1 MVMKNCLKIRKT
13 SSKERATY
21 KYYDAYG
28 KLVSELRVGHDGIT
42 EMTIKALHASDD
54 REVYNNLKNARP
66 NRSSKEKELKKNWKE
81 KYIASFEKEHG
92 YKPNPK
98 DVEDLANDVFPRNY
112 SLSLDFDNDGMIDP
126 DKRLIETL
134 ACKESSDSFAWS
146 ERMETVLELLTEK
159 QRLVI
164 ELMFVKRYKQSEIA
178 KMMGVSSAAVK
189 KHLDKAK
196 AIIQE
201 HY

>member
-28 KLVSELRVGHDGIT
+28 NLVSELRVGQDGIT
-42 EMTIKALHASDD
+42 EVTIKELHASDD
-54 REVYNNLKNARP
+54 REVYNNLKNVRP

-81 KYIASFEKEHG
+81 KYIASFEEEHG

-112 SLSLDFDNDGMIDP
+112 SLSLDFDSEGELNQDKGIIALETSTNDLSEFD
-126 DKRLIETL
+126 
-134 ACKESSDSFAWS
+134 WS
-146 ERMETVLELLTEK
+146 ERMETVLERLTEK

-164 ELMFVKRYKQSEIA
+164 ELKYMEGYKQSEIA
-178 KMMGVSSAAVK
+178 KIMGVSSAAVK

-196 AIIQE
+196 AVILE

>member
-1 MVMKNCLKIRKT
+1 MVMRNCLKIRKT

-28 KLVSELRVGHDGIT
+28 KLVSELRVGQDGIT
-42 EMTIKALHASDD
+42 EVTIKMLYASDD
-54 REVYNNLKNARP
+54 KEVYNNLKNVRP
-66 NRSSKEKELKKNWKE
+66 NRSSKEKELKKTWKE

-112 SLSLDFDNDGMIDP
+112 SLSLDFDSEGELNQDKGIIALETSTNDLSEFD
-126 DKRLIETL
+126 
-134 ACKESSDSFAWS
+134 WS

-164 ELMFVKRYKQSEIA
+164 ELMFVEGYKQSEIA
-178 KMMGVSSAAVK
+178 KIMGVSSAAVK

-196 AIIQE
+196 AVIQE

>member
-1 MVMKNCLKIRKT
+1 MVMKNCLRIRKT
-13 SSKERATY
+13 SSKERTTY

-28 KLVSELRVGHDGIT
+28 KLVSELRVGQDGIT
-42 EMTIKALHASDD
+42 EVTIKALHASDD
-54 REVYNNLKNARP
+54 REVYNNLKNVRP

-112 SLSLDFDNDGMIDP
+112 SLSIDFDSEGELNQDKGIIALETSTNDLSEFD
-126 DKRLIETL
+126 
-134 ACKESSDSFAWS
+134 WS

-164 ELMFVKRYKQSEIA
+164 ELMFVEGYKQSEIA
-178 KMMGVSSAAVK
+178 KIMGVSSAAVK

-196 AIIQE
+196 AIIRE

>member
-1 MVMKNCLKIRKT
+1 M
-13 SSKERATY
+13 
-21 KYYDAYG
+21 
-28 KLVSELRVGHDGIT
+28 VSELRVGQDGIT
-42 EMTIKALHASDD
+42 EVTIKMLHASDD
-54 REVYNNLKNARP
+54 REVYNNLKNVRP

-81 KYIASFEKEHG
+81 KYIASFEKDHG

-112 SLSLDFDNDGMIDP
+112 SLSIDFDSEGELNQDKGIIALETSTNDLSEFD
-126 DKRLIETL
+126 
-134 ACKESSDSFAWS
+134 WS

-164 ELMFVKRYKQSEIA
+164 ELMFVEGYKQSEIA
-178 KMMGVSSAAVK
+178 KMMGVSSTAVK

-196 AIIQE
+196 AIIRE

>member
-28 KLVSELRVGHDGIT
+28 NLVSELRVGHDEIT
-42 EMTIKALHASDD
+42 EVTIKELHAWDD

-98 DVEDLANDVFPRNY
+98 DVEDFANDVFPRNY
-112 SLSLDFDNDGMIDP
+112 SLSLDFDSEGMIDP

-134 ACKESSDSFAWS
+134 ACKESTDSFDWS

>member
-28 KLVSELRVGHDGIT
+28 NLVSELRVGHDGVT
-42 EMTIKALHASDD
+42 EVTIKALHASDD

-81 KYIASFEKEHG
+81 KYIVSFEKEHG

-112 SLSLDFDNDGMIDP
+112 SLSLDFDSEGMIDP

-164 ELMFVKRYKQSEIA
+164 ELMFVERYKQSEIA

>member
-1 MVMKNCLKIRKT
+1 MVMRNCLKIRKT

-28 KLVSELRVGHDGIT
+28 KLVSELRVGQDGIT
-42 EMTIKALHASDD
+42 EVTIKMLHASDD
-54 REVYNNLKNARP
+54 REVYNNLKNVRP

-81 KYIASFEKEHG
+81 KYIASFEKKHG

-112 SLSLDFDNDGMIDP
+112 SLSLDFDSEGELNLDKGIIALETSTNDLSEFD
-126 DKRLIETL
+126 
-134 ACKESSDSFAWS
+134 WS
-146 ERMETVLELLTEK
+146 ERMETVFELLTEK

-164 ELMFVKRYKQSEIA
+164 ELMFVEGYKQSEIA
-178 KMMGVSSAAVK
+178 KIMGVSSAAVK
-189 KHLDKAK
+189 KHIDKAK
-196 AIIQE
+196 AVIQE

>member
-1 MVMKNCLKIRKT
+1 MVMKNCLRIRKT
-13 SSKERATY
+13 LSKERTTY

-28 KLVSELRVGHDGIT
+28 KLVSELRIGHDGIT
-42 EMTIKALHASDD
+42 EVTIKALHASDD

-112 SLSLDFDNDGMIDP
+112 SLSIDFDSEGELNQDKGIIALETSTNDLSEFD
-126 DKRLIETL
+126 
-134 ACKESSDSFAWS
+134 WS
-146 ERMETVLELLTEK
+146 ERMEKVLELLTEK

-164 ELMFVKRYKQSEIA
+164 ELMFVEGYKQSEIA
-178 KMMGVSSAAVK
+178 KIMGVSSAAVK

-196 AIIQE
+196 AIIRE

>member
-1 MVMKNCLKIRKT
+1 MVMKNCLRIRKT
-13 SSKERATY
+13 SSKERTTY

-42 EMTIKALHASDD
+42 EVTIKALHASDD

-81 KYIASFEKEHG
+81 QYIASFEKEHG

-112 SLSLDFDNDGMIDP
+112 SLSLDFDSEGMIDP

-134 ACKESSDSFAWS
+134 ASKESSDSFAWS

-164 ELMFVKRYKQSEIA
+164 ELMFVERYKQSEIA

>member
-1 MVMKNCLKIRKT
+1 MVMKNCLRIRKT
-13 SSKERATY
+13 SSKERTTY

-28 KLVSELRVGHDGIT
+28 NLVSELRVGHDGIT

-81 KYIASFEKEHG
+81 QYIASFEKEHG

-98 DVEDLANDVFPRNY
+98 DVEDLAIDVFPRNY
-112 SLSLDFDNDGMIDP
+112 SLSLDFDSDGELNQ
-126 DKRLIETL
+126 DKGIIAL
-134 ACKESSDSFAWS
+134 ESSTSDLSEFDWS
-146 ERMETVLELLTEK
+146 ERMETALKLLTEK

-164 ELMFVKRYKQSEIA
+164 ELKYMEGYKQSEIA

-189 KHLDKAK
+189 KHLDKAM
-196 AIIQE
+196 AIIRE

>member
-28 KLVSELRVGHDGIT
+28 NLVSELRVGHDEIT
-42 EMTIKALHASDD
+42 EVTIKELHAWDD

-112 SLSLDFDNDGMIDP
+112 SLSLDFDNEGMIDP

-134 ACKESSDSFAWS
+134 ACNESTDSFAWS

-164 ELMFVKRYKQSEIA
+164 ELKYMEGYKQSEIA

>member
-28 KLVSELRVGHDGIT
+28 NLVSELRVGHDGVT
-42 EMTIKALHASDD
+42 EVTIKALHASDD

-112 SLSLDFDNDGMIDP
+112 SLSLDFDSEGMIDP

-164 ELMFVKRYKQSEIA
+164 ELMFVERYKQSEIA

>member
-1 MVMKNCLKIRKT
+1 MVMKNCLRIRKT
-13 SSKERATY
+13 SARERTTY

-28 KLVSELRVGHDGIT
+28 NLVSELRVGHDGIT
-42 EMTIKALHASDD
+42 EVTIKELHALDD

-66 NRSSKEKELKKNWKE
+66 NCSSKEKELKKNWKE
-81 KYIASFEKEHG
+81 QYIASFEKEHG

-112 SLSLDFDNDGMIDP
+112 SLSLDFDSEGELNQ
-126 DKRLIETL
+126 DKGIIAL
-134 ACKESSDSFAWS
+134 ESSTSDLSEFDWS
-146 ERMETVLELLTEK
+146 ERMETVLEQLTKK

-164 ELMFVKRYKQSEIA
+164 ELKYMEGYKQIEIA

-189 KHLDKAK
+189 KHLDKAE
-196 AIIQE
+196 AIIRE

>member
-28 KLVSELRVGHDGIT
+28 NLVSELRVGHDEIT
-42 EMTIKALHASDD
+42 EVTIKELHAWDD

-134 ACKESSDSFAWS
+134 ACNESTDSFDWS

-164 ELMFVKRYKQSEIA
+164 ELKYMEGYKQSEIA

-189 KHLDKAK
+189 KHLDKAR
-196 AIIQE
+196 AIIRE

>member
-28 KLVSELRVGHDGIT
+28 NLVSELRVGHDGVT
-42 EMTIKALHASDD
+42 EVTIKALHASDD

-112 SLSLDFDNDGMIDP
+112 SLSLDFDSEGMIDP

-134 ACKESSDSFAWS
+134 ACKESTDSFGWS

-164 ELMFVKRYKQSEIA
+164 ELKYMKEYKQSEIA
-178 KMMGVSSAAVK
+178 KMMGVSSAAIK
-189 KHLDKAK
+189 KHLDKAE
-196 AIIQE
+196 AIIRE

>member
-1 MVMKNCLKIRKT
+1 MVMRNCLKIRKT

-21 KYYDAYG
+21 KYYDTYG
-28 KLVSELRVGHDGIT
+28 KLVSELRVGQDGIT
-42 EMTIKALHASDD
+42 EVTIKMLHASDD
-54 REVYNNLKNARP
+54 REVYNNLKNVRP

-81 KYIASFEKEHG
+81 KYIASFEKDHG

-112 SLSLDFDNDGMIDP
+112 SLSIDFDSEGELNQDKGIIALETSTNDLSEFD
-126 DKRLIETL
+126 
-134 ACKESSDSFAWS
+134 WS

-164 ELMFVKRYKQSEIA
+164 ELMFVEGYKQSEIA
-178 KMMGVSSAAVK
+178 KMMGVSSTAVK

-196 AIIQE
+196 AIIRE

>member
-21 KYYDAYG
+21 KYYDTYG
-28 KLVSELRVGHDGIT
+28 NLVSELRVGHDGVT
-42 EMTIKALHASDD
+42 EVTIKALHASDD

-112 SLSLDFDNDGMIDP
+112 SLSLDFDSEGMIDP

-134 ACKESSDSFAWS
+134 ACKESTDSFDWS

-164 ELMFVKRYKQSEIA
+164 ELKYMKEYKQSEIA
-178 KMMGVSSAAVK
+178 KMMGVSSAAIK
-189 KHLDKAK
+189 KHLDKAE
-196 AIIQE
+196 AIIRE

>member
-28 KLVSELRVGHDGIT
+28 NLVSELRVGHDEIT
-42 EMTIKALHASDD
+42 EVTIKELHAWDD

-134 ACKESSDSFAWS
+134 ACNESTDSFDWS

-164 ELMFVKRYKQSEIA
+164 ELKYMEGYKQSEIA

-189 KHLDKAK
+189 KHLDKAM
-196 AIIQE
+196 AIIRE

>member
-1 MVMKNCLKIRKT
+1 MVMRNCLKIRKT

-28 KLVSELRVGHDGIT
+28 KLVSELGVGHDGIT
-42 EMTIKALHASDD
+42 EVTIKELHASDD

-98 DVEDLANDVFPRNY
+98 DVKDLANDVFPRNY
-112 SLSLDFDNDGMIDP
+112 SLSLDFDNDGMVDP

-134 ACKESSDSFAWS
+134 ACKESTDSFDWS

-164 ELMFVKRYKQSEIA
+164 ELKYMEGYKQSEIA

-189 KHLDKAK
+189 KHLDKAE
-196 AIIQE
+196 AFIRE

>member
-28 KLVSELRVGHDGIT
+28 KLVSELRVGQDGIT
-42 EMTIKALHASDD
+42 EVTIKALHASDD
-54 REVYNNLKNARP
+54 KEVYSNLKNVRP
-66 NRSSKEKELKKNWKE
+66 NRSSKEKELKKNWKD
-81 KYIASFEKEHG
+81 KYIASFEKKHG

-112 SLSLDFDNDGMIDP
+112 SLSLDFDSEGELNLDKGLIALETSTNDLSEFD
-126 DKRLIETL
+126 
-134 ACKESSDSFAWS
+134 WS
-146 ERMETVLELLTEK
+146 ERMETVLERLTEK

-164 ELMFVKRYKQSEIA
+164 ELMFVEGYKQSEIA
-178 KMMGVSSAAVK
+178 KIMGVSSAAVK

-196 AIIQE
+196 AVILE